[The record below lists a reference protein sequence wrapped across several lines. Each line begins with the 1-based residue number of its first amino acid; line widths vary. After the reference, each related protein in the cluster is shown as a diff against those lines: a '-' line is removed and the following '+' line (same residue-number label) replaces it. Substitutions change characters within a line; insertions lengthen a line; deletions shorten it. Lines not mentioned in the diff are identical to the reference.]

1 MKATTSSDTSLG
13 AHPRI
18 LVIDDD
24 ADFRRTLCDLLS
36 AQGFSPSAV
45 ADGHSAIQS
54 LKKDPPC
61 VAVID
66 LRLQDMSGLEVMR
79 SIKEELHNTE
89 CILLTGYASQE
100 SAIEALNLGAYS
112 YLQKPYDVGQLML
125 QIQRASERWEARR
138 ALSASEERYRE
149 IVNRAEDII
158 YTHDDAGSFTSI
170 NPAAARVYG
179 HTVEEMLQLNIADI
193 VAPEYLHL
201 AYQKTREEAEET
213 AQAGPHELLTRSKGR
228 QGIWVEVSTRI
239 VDRGDRT
246 YEVQG
251 IGRDI
256 TERKQAEEAL
266 HAEKERSA
274 VLLEQFPLGVAII
287 SSGGRYEYLNPQ
299 FVEMF
304 GYTLEDVPTGRHWF
318 ARAYPDDEYRSHVI
332 STWLSD
338 LQASQPG
345 QARPRTFNVRCK
357 DGSDKVVHFKPVTME
372 GGDQV
377 VVCEDITERKQAED
391 TIRRLAY
398 HDALTGLPN
407 RALFN
412 DRIEVA
418 LAHARRNKEIL
429 AILLLDLDH
438 FKRVNDTLGHIVGD
452 QLLLAVGQRL
462 TALLRD
468 SDTVC
473 RMGGDEFLILLTGL
487 AAVDDVPK
495 VAERVLKAMRNPFL
509 LDGPQLSITTSIGI
523 AIYPD
528 DGEDGDTL
536 IRNTDFAMYVAK
548 EKGRDN
554 CQRYVASARES
565 HPGAHRAHSA
575 ARRAG

>member
-1 MKATTSSDTSLG
+1 MRDTPVG
-13 AHPRI
+13 GNPRI
-18 LVIDDD
+18 LVVDDD

-36 AQGFSPSAV
+36 ARGFSPSAV
-45 ADGHSAIQS
+45 ADGHAAIGAVAE
-54 LKKDPPC
+54 DPPC

-66 LRLQDMSGLEVMR
+66 LRLQDMSGLEVKR
-79 SIKEELHNTE
+79 SIKEDPSDTE

-112 YLQKPYDVGQLML
+112 YLQKPYDVDQLML

-138 ALSASEERYRE
+138 ALRASEERYRE

-158 YTHDDAGSFTSI
+158 YTHDDAGNFTSV
-170 NPAAARVYG
+170 NPAAASIYG

-201 AYQKTREEAEET
+201 AYQKTRAEAEEN
-213 AQAGPHELLTRSKGR
+213 AQAGPHELLTRSKAG
-228 QGIWVEVSTRI
+228 QSIWIEVSTRI

-246 YEVQG
+246 YEVQS
-251 IGRDI
+251 IARDI

-274 VLLEQFPLGVAII
+274 VLLEQFPFGVAIVN
-287 SSGGRYEYLNPQ
+287 SDGRYEYVNPQ
-299 FVEMF
+299 FMEMF
-304 GYTLEDVPTGRHWF
+304 GYTLEDIPTGRDWF
-318 ARAYPDDEYRSHVI
+318 ARAYPDAEYRSHVI
-332 STWLSD
+332 STWLTD
-338 LQASQPG
+338 LRGSQPG
-345 QARPRTFNVRCK
+345 EARPRTFNVRCK
-357 DGSDKVVHFKPVTME
+357 DGSDKVVHFKPVTIE

-438 FKRVNDTLGHIVGD
+438 FKRVNDTLGHSVGD

-462 TALLRD
+462 TTLLRD

-473 RMGGDEFLILLTGL
+473 RMGGDEFLILLPGI
-487 AAVDDVPK
+487 AEAEDVAK
-495 VAERVLKAMRNPFL
+495 VAERVLQAIRKPFL
-509 LDGPQLSITTSIGI
+509 LDGPELSITTSIGI

-554 CQRYVASARES
+554 CQRYVVSARER
-565 HPGAHRAHSA
+565 HPGG
-575 ARRAG
+575 RRPQSTPRHTR